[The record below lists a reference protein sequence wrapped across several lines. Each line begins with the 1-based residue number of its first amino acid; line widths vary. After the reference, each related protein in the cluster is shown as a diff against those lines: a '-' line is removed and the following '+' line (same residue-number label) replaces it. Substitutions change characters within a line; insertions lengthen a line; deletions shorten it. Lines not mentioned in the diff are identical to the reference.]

1 MVWPFNHFRKPR
13 QAPRGTIEAIY
24 GMIVTQAREPIF
36 YRDLGVPDTV
46 NGRFDLL
53 LLHLWLLLRRLR
65 TVQSV
70 NQGANQGQGVTELSQ
85 ALFDRFCEDMD
96 DNLREMGIGDQT
108 VPKRMRAFGEA
119 FYGRVQAYDQA
130 IEGGG
135 EALAAAICK
144 NILNGT
150 GMDQARRL
158 AAYARATEADLGRT
172 DEATLLRASFKYPP
186 ALTEDITR

>member
-1 MVWPFNHFRKPR
+1 MLWPFNHFRKPR
-13 QAPRGTIEAIY
+13 LAPPGTIEAIY

-70 NQGANQGQGVTELSQ
+70 NQGANQGQGATELSQ

-96 DNLREMGIGDQT
+96 DNLREMGVGDQT

-130 IEGGG
+130 MEAGG
-135 EALAAAICK
+135 EALAEAICK

-150 GMDQARRL
+150 GLDRAQRL
-158 AAYARATEADLGRT
+158 AAYARASEAELGRAG
-172 DEATLLRASFKYPP
+172 ESALLRASFRFPP
-186 ALTEDITR
+186 ATPEDVTP

>member
-1 MVWPFNHFRKPR
+1 MLWPFNHFRNPR
-13 QAPRGTIEAIY
+13 LTPRGTIEAIY

-65 TVQSV
+65 TVQS
-70 NQGANQGQGVTELSQ
+70 ATELSQ

-108 VPKRMRAFGEA
+108 VPKRMREFGEA

-130 IEGGG
+130 VEAGG
-135 EALAAAICK
+135 EALAEAICK

-150 GMDQARRL
+150 GLDRAKRL
-158 AAYARATEADLGRT
+158 AAYARASEADLGRA
-172 DEATLLRASFKYPP
+172 DEAALLRAAFRFPP
-186 ALTEDITR
+186 ALSEGDTP